1 MLRRRTSFPL
11 RYRYLAVVI
20 ALLALL
26 VGIVAELLVGSA
38 GDAALFLAAFL
49 AISLAIMLLWPDS
62 TPGRHLEKR
71 LRLSMDKRLLAF
83 GLFAVGCVAIFAKIA
98 EDVVDRESS
107 QLDRAVSLWIHRWD
121 TPALDYVMKFFSLVG
136 SFPVLMYVAVVILIW
151 CWRRKDFAAFAGL
164 CGVIAL
170 DETLNRILK
179 NTFDRPRPTLFEEI
193 ATLHTYS
200 FPSGHAMAA
209 AANYGMMAI
218 VVTRLA
224 PSMRGWVIGGELALA
239 MMIGLSRIY
248 LGVHWATDVLAGYAA
263 GAAILFV
270 GILWLEVHPSSPIPS
285 PPPSDPASS
294 RSS

>member
-1 MLRRRTSFPL
+1 M
-11 RYRYLAVVI
+11 AVVI

-62 TPGRHLEKR
+62 TPGRHLQKH

-121 TPALDYVMKFFSLVG
+121 TPALDHVMKFFSLVG
-136 SFPVLMYVAVVILIW
+136 SFPVLMCVAVVILIW
-151 CWRRKDFAAFAGL
+151 CLRRKDFAAFAGL

-218 VVTRLA
+218 VVARLA

-270 GILWLEVHPSSPIPS
+270 GILWLEVHPSSRISS
-285 PPPSDPASS
+285 PPPTNPASS